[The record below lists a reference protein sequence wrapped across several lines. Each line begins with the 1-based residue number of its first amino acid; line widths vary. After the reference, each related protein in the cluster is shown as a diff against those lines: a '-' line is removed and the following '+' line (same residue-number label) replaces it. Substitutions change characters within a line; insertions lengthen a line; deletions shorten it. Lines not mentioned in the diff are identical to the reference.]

1 MDWRYETGFADSSK
15 LLNLC
20 TLKTYLCIVNTI
32 LGRRGSMN
40 HNRVNWE
47 DKSPMCYSHWNR
59 GEPSGDGFAVEMTK
73 WGGWNDLWTE
83 HKRTFI
89 CQATG

>member
-1 MDWRYETGFADSSK
+1 
-15 LLNLC
+15 
-20 TLKTYLCIVNTI
+20 
-32 LGRRGSMN
+32 MN

>member
-1 MDWRYETGFADSSK
+1 
-15 LLNLC
+15 
-20 TLKTYLCIVNTI
+20 
-32 LGRRGSMN
+32 MN

-89 CQATG
+89 CQATGESRIEVLRTSSAMQEISNVVYSQSSQNFV